1 VGNVENRGMKNL
13 SSNSIPKTLSESVYS
28 SLRTGIINNE
38 LKAGQRI
45 YEKEIA
51 KLYGVSTTPV
61 REAFLKLNA
70 EGYISIDSHRKVS
83 VRTIS
88 YKELEDIFAV
98 MGDLDALAV
107 SQAVEHINPDCI
119 LEIEELIAEMEEICE
134 SSFVERFLELNTAI
148 HYKIWSAISNKV
160 MERTLHY
167 VHGQL
172 LRYNYAT
179 YVVFQDPEIMKRSL
193 DEHKK
198 ILNALKNKNK
208 REIKNFIKTHWSFLI
223 QQLHLRNKFLAAF
236 KGGEQR
242 IER

>member
-1 VGNVENRGMKNL
+1 MKDL
-13 SSNSIPKTLSESVYS
+13 ATNSIPKTLSESVYNN
-28 SLRTGIINNE
+28 LRTGIINNE

-61 REAFLKLNA
+61 REAFLRLNA
-70 EGYISIDSHRKVS
+70 EGFISIDSHRKAS
-83 VRTIS
+83 VRQIS
-88 YKELEDIFAV
+88 YKELEDIFLV
-98 MGDLDALAV
+98 MSDLDALAV
-107 SQAVEHINPDCI
+107 SQAIEHISPDCI
-119 LEIEELIAEMEEICE
+119 QDIEELIAEMEEICA
-134 SSFVERFLELNTAI
+134 SAFVERFLELNTAI

-193 DEHKK
+193 GEHKK

-208 REIKNFIKTHWSFLI
+208 REIKKFIKTHWSFLI
-223 QQLHLRNKFLAAF
+223 QQLHVRNKFLTAF
-236 KGGEQR
+236 KGGESAA
-242 IER
+242 ES